1 MKTLPYTESFFYF
14 YILSG
19 KEMTNQFISGFFGIQ
34 GIVIGLYLLTIIFVC
49 LMIVFENRSPVKT
62 LSWVM
67 VVLLVPIIGIIFYIF
82 FGQNYRKQKI
92 FSKKS
97 VLDLEQLSNYAA
109 IQVNTLPERMAL
121 ESEKVREKEHLI
133 KLMLNNNKS
142 ALTEFNKIDLLID
155 GTSTFPAMLEAI
167 EEARSFINMEFYR
180 FESDILGMKFW
191 EALIRKA
198 ENGVKVRIIYDDVGS
213 WSLSNKIIRQMRKS
227 GVEIYPFMPVQFP
240 WLTSKINFR
249 NHRKILVADG
259 IKGFVGGLNIA
270 DKYLHG
276 LKDIGK
282 WRDTH
287 LLVKGETVAALNS
300 VFMVDWYFVSDILLT
315 DEPRHFEVESVP
327 DRCWIQVAS
336 SGPDSDWANIMQ
348 VYFSAIATAKE
359 SIYISTPYFSP
370 DESVLNAMKT
380 ASLSG
385 VDVQVILPGKSDSIV
400 AYWNT
405 RSYIEE
411 LLEAGIKIF
420 LYNEGFNHS
429 KYILVDNVFASVGS
443 ANVDMR
449 SFDLNFEIAALIYDE
464 SFAKKLFEVF
474 KSDILRSKRVIPE
487 EWARRKRISKY
498 KESLSRILGPL
509 Y

>member
-1 MKTLPYTESFFYF
+1 MAGLFDFHLINIAG
-14 YILSG
+14 ILS
-19 KEMTNQFISGFFGIQ
+19 
-34 GIVIGLYLLTIIFVC
+34 GLYLLTIVVVC
-49 LMIVFENRSPVKT
+49 LMIVFENRAPVKT
-62 LSWVM
+62 LSWIL
-67 VVLLVPIIGIIFYIF
+67 VVLLIPFLGIIFYII

-97 VLDLEQLSNYAA
+97 LFDLEQLSIYAA
-109 IQVNTLPERMAL
+109 RQVSALPERMAL

-155 GTSTFPAMLEAI
+155 GVNTFPAMLDAIGEAK
-167 EEARSFINMEFYR
+167 SFINMEFYR
-180 FESDILGMKFW
+180 FESDTLGRRFF
-191 EALIRKA
+191 EALMDKSRQ
-198 ENGVKVRIIYDDVGS
+198 GVKVRIIYDDVGS
-213 WSLSNKIIRQMRKS
+213 WNLSNSLIRKIRKT
-227 GVEIYPFMPVQFP
+227 GIEIFPFMPVRFP
-240 WLTSKINFR
+240 WLTNKINFR
-249 NHRKILVADG
+249 NHRKILVIDG

-270 DKYLHG
+270 DKYLYG
-276 LKDIGK
+276 VREIGK

-287 LLVKGETVAALNS
+287 LLLKGEAVATLNS
-300 VFMVDWYFVSDILLT
+300 VFIVDWYFVSDIMLA
-315 DEPRHFEVESVP
+315 DEPHHFEFEKVP
-327 DRCWIQVAS
+327 DRCWIQMAS
-336 SGPDSDWANIMQ
+336 SGPDSDWSNIMQ
-348 VYFSAIATAKE
+348 VYFYAIATARE

-370 DESVLNAMKT
+370 DESVLTAMKT

-385 VDVQVILPGKSDSIV
+385 VDVKMLLPGKSDSVV

-405 RSYIEE
+405 RSYIDE
-411 LLEAGIKIF
+411 LIEAGIKIY

-464 SFAKKLFEVF
+464 GFADKLRTVF
-474 KSDILRSKRVIPE
+474 KNDIACSTLVEPS
-487 EWARRKRISKY
+487 EWANRKKISKY

>member
-1 MKTLPYTESFFYF
+1 MTDFLDLRLTGLGG
-14 YILSG
+14 ILS
-19 KEMTNQFISGFFGIQ
+19 
-34 GIVIGLYLLTIIFVC
+34 GLYLLTIIFVC

-62 LSWVM
+62 LSWVL
-67 VVLLVPIIGIIFYIF
+67 VVLLIPFLGIIIYIF
-82 FGQNYRKQKI
+82 FGQNYRKEKI

-97 VLDLEQLSNYAA
+97 LLDLEQLSSYAA
-109 IQVNTLPERMAL
+109 IQVSTLPERMAF

-142 ALTEFNKIDLLID
+142 ALTEHNKIELLID
-155 GTSTFPAMLEAI
+155 GANTFPAMLEAI
-167 EEARSFINMEFYR
+167 KEANNFINMEFYR
-180 FESDILGMKFW
+180 FESDNLGTKFC
-191 EALIRKA
+191 EALMEKSRQGIT
-198 ENGVKVRIIYDDVGS
+198 VRIIFDDVGS
-213 WSLSNKIIRQMRKS
+213 WSFSNSLIRKMRKA
-227 GVEIYPFMPVQFP
+227 GIEIYPFMPVRFP
-240 WLTSKINFR
+240 WLTNKINFR
-249 NHRKILVADG
+249 NHRKILVVDG

-276 LKDIGK
+276 LKNIGK

-287 LLVKGETVAALNS
+287 LVIKGEAVATLNS
-300 VFMVDWYFVSDILLT
+300 VFMVDWYFVSDILLI
-315 DEPRHFEVESVP
+315 DEPKHFEFEKVP
-327 DRCWIQVAS
+327 DKCWIQMAS
-336 SGPDSDWANIMQ
+336 SGPDSDWSNIMQ
-348 VYFSAIATAKE
+348 VYFSAIATARK

-385 VDVQVILPGKSDSIV
+385 VDVKMILPGKSDSVV

-405 RSYIEE
+405 RSYIDE
-411 LLEAGIKIF
+411 LMEAGIQIY

-464 SFAKKLFEVF
+464 DFADKLLTVF
-474 KSDILRSKRVIPE
+474 RNDLSCSIRVEPS
-487 EWARRKRISKY
+487 EWADRKRISKY